1 MNLAGMEELVEEIR
15 REYHIPP
22 FFEDEGLESFVK
34 EGMYRLEKLN
44 PGRDYN
50 EDLTYRS
57 LLKSY
62 DYYAYHG
69 KVDSWSENYSSTIV
83 EWQMGSEVPE

>member
-1 MNLAGMEELVEEIR
+1 MNWADMEELIEEIR

-22 FFEDEGLESFVK
+22 FFGDEGLESFIK
-34 EGMYRLEKLN
+34 EGAYRLGRLN
-44 PGRDYN
+44 SGRDYN

-62 DYYAYHG
+62 VNYAYHG
-69 KVDSWSENYSSTIV
+69 KVDSFMENYSSAII
-83 EWQMGSEVPE
+83 EWQMGSEVPR

>member
-62 DYYAYHG
+62 
-69 KVDSWSENYSSTIV
+69 YSSTIV